1 MTPPLPDAN
10 KKSPRVYRN
19 LQTKDL
25 ENVTFSDVEATG
37 DPLSIELHNEDELR
51 RLVLVQLARLTVKS
65 EWTGLLTGG
74 GGGAMTSFN
83 LNGDTGS
90 AETVTNGDTVKIAG
104 GTAIGTAVTSPD
116 TVTITNTGV
125 TSLTA
130 GSNITLSGST
140 GAVTVSASSSS
151 PTQQFSLEA
160 DSGATQTVPTDGTGT
175 LSIDGGTGI
184 STATGGA
191 NDQVVITNDGVTS
204 LVAGSNITLS
214 GSTGAVTVSASGGG
228 GGSSAFTTPLCKAAF
243 SSTYNKFMVSNYAPY
258 ALSGT
263 NTTANYTLNTR
274 PTAYPFISPVD
285 GDIDKG
291 FLVTTTAGSTGT
303 KIVVGIYD
311 VDGNNFPN
319 SLIAELEFNGESA
332 AVLTGAPTFTQT
344 TELQAGNMYY
354 FVVWFH
360 GSGFGGILRSIS
372 NLACAGFVS
381 EFSANTTN
389 QPTSIRG
396 ANLTTGSSLPSTFNL
411 TGGNPQV
418 VNRPIFGFE
427 LA

>member
-1 MTPPLPDAN
+1 MSPPLPDAS

-83 LNGDTGS
+83 LDGDTGT

-151 PTQQFSLEA
+151 PTQSFDLFA
-160 DSGATQTVPTDGTGT
+160 DSGTPQIIPTNGTAGLTVT
-175 LSIDGGTGI
+175 GGTAI
-184 STATGGA
+184 STVAGAT
-191 NDQVVITNDGVTS
+191 DQVTINNDGVTS
-204 LVAGSNITLS
+204 LVAGTNITLS
-214 GSTGAVTVSASGGG
+214 GSTGAVTVSASGGSS
-228 GGSSAFTTPLCKAAF
+228 SSAFTVPLPKAQF
-243 SSTYNKFMVSNYAPY
+243 DSTYKIFLVSNYAPY

-274 PTAYPFISPVD
+274 PTAYPFISPVS

-291 FLVTTTAGSTGT
+291 FLVTTTAGSAGT
-303 KIVVGIYD
+303 KIAVGIYD
-311 VDGNNFPN
+311 VDSNNYPG

-332 AVLTGAPTFTQT
+332 AALTGVPTFTQT
-344 TELQAGNMYY
+344 TELVAGNMYY
-354 FVVWFH
+354 YVVWFY

-372 NLACAGFVS
+372 NLSCLGFAPV
-381 EFSANTTN
+381 FSANTTN
-389 QPTSIRG
+389 TPNSIRG
-396 ANLTTGSSLPSTFNL
+396 ANLTSGTSLPATFNMS
-411 TGGNPQV
+411 GGNPQV
-418 VNRPIFGFE
+418 VNRPVFGFE